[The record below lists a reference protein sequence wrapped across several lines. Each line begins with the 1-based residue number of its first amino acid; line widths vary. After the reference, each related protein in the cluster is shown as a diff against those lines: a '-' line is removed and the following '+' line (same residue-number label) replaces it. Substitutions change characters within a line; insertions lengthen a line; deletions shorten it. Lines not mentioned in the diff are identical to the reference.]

1 MAVAHAQWM
10 ASTLAMLTPK
20 FAFALHHSDTLPIA
34 FAFLRLCVLV
44 FAFAMALARLRQ
56 IMHPSSH
63 KLEVRAHKFLMSPG
77 FKKFHCVCHLQKLQ
91 HFHPLI
97 WALLQPPCQLLW
109 PLTHLRPPLLSIRDA
124 WCIKCNHFFGPIFT
138 LQVGFHRS
146 TSDAG
151 EDNHVLV
158 APHQMVTSNGWNK
171 LDPHGP
177 RHFLLRSKAIW
188 KPLLEHPRLHGY
200 CVHICVSHSLP
211 QIPLLQGFCSSG
223 CLLSLSCPFCR
234 GFTTMAPKLSL
245 EQFLNNCQLNQ
256 NSTIASSAEA

>member
-1 MAVAHAQWM
+1 
-10 ASTLAMLTPK
+10 
-20 FAFALHHSDTLPIA
+20 
-34 FAFLRLCVLV
+34 
-44 FAFAMALARLRQ
+44 
-56 IMHPSSH
+56 MHPSSH

-109 PLTHLRPPLLSIRDA
+109 PLTHLRPPLL
-124 WCIKCNHFFGPIFT
+124 KCNHFFGPIFT

-200 CVHICVSHSLP
+200 CVHICVS
-211 QIPLLQGFCSSG
+211 QTA
-223 CLLSLSCPFCR
+223 CLRSPFCR
-234 GFTTMAPKLSL
+234 GFALQDACSVFPAPSAGALPPWHQSCP
-245 EQFLNNCQLNQ
+245 LN
-256 NSTIASSAEA
+256 SF